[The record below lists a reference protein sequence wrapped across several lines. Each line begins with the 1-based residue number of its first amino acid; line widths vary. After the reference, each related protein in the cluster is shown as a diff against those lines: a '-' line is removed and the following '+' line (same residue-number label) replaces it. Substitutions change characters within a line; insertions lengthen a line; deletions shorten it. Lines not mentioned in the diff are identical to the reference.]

1 MKEIR
6 RLAIIPARGNSKRI
20 KKKNIKNFYKK
31 PIIYYS
37 INNAKKSKLFTK
49 IHVSSEDE
57 EILKKVSSY
66 GIKTDFKRPRHLSK
80 DSTKLANVINYVV
93 KEYQKMNFLYDEVW
107 LIYPCAPLTKPED
120 LLKAAKTFSQS
131 SKKYPLMSFKEF
143 DAPIEWAFKK
153 KNSIFTPVNKKKTL
167 VNSQNLNKNYYES
180 ASFVVYAAKHT
191 LKNINFPKYYGLI
204 LPKYRAVDID
214 TNEDWKLAEMFFKK
228 KTNNE

>member
-1 MKEIR
+1 
-6 RLAIIPARGNSKRI
+6 
-20 KKKNIKNFYKK
+20 
-31 PIIYYS
+31 
-37 INNAKKSKLFTK
+37 
-49 IHVSSEDE
+49 
-57 EILKKVSSY
+57 
-66 GIKTDFKRPRHLSK
+66 
-80 DSTKLANVINYVV
+80 
-93 KEYQKMNFLYDEVW
+93 
-107 LIYPCAPLTKPED
+107 
-120 LLKAAKTFSQS
+120 
-131 SKKYPLMSFKEF
+131 MSFKEF

-191 LKNINFPKYYGLI
+191 LKKINFPKYYGLI